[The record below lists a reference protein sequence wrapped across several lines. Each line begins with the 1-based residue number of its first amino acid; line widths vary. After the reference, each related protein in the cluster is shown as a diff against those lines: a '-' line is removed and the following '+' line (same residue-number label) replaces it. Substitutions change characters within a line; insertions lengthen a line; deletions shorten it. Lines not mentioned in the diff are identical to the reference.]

1 VIKEVFMK
9 NDNLFTSIRFWPIF
23 WTQFWGA
30 MNDNV
35 FKNAMVLLITFKA
48 YTIMGLGVDQM
59 VALCG
64 GIFIL
69 PFFFASSISGQY
81 ADKISKSK
89 LVVIT
94 KVLEVVIMILG
105 TFGLLTENIIILF
118 VSLFLLGLQATIFG
132 PAKYSILPELI
143 DEKDLVKG
151 NALVESGTFLAIL
164 IGTIVGGILI
174 GMDNGTMLIS
184 ITGLG
189 ISIIGLIT

>member
-1 VIKEVFMK
+1 MK

-89 LVVIT
+89 LVVMT

-105 TFGLLTENIIILF
+105 TFGLLTENIIVLF

-174 GMDNGTMLIS
+174 GMDNGTM
-184 ITGLG
+184 
-189 ISIIGLIT
+189 